1 MLDAEPISS
10 GVAEGVPQRRLGG
23 VFHRRVERPSWTS
36 LVRLIDQVLQNRKIS
51 AHTGVMRRKPGAVL
65 PLEAAILAAAI
76 DLAAAGTNR
85 FHGFMLAK
93 QLRDADGAKL
103 LTAHGTLYK
112 ALSRMETAGLLASN
126 WEDPNAAAADGR
138 PRRRLYEI
146 TAAGRTAL
154 AEVARQ
160 TDGVVGL
167 DPGWSPS

>member
-1 MLDAEPISS
+1 
-10 GVAEGVPQRRLGG
+10 
-23 VFHRRVERPSWTS
+23 
-36 LVRLIDQVLQNRKIS
+36 
-51 AHTGVMRRKPGAVL
+51 MRRKPGAVL

-85 FHGFMLAK
+85 FHGFLLAK

-112 ALSRMETAGLLASN
+112 ALGRMETAGLLTST
-126 WEDPNAAAADGR
+126 WEDPDTAAVDGR

-146 TAAGRTAL
+146 TPAGRAAL
-154 AEVARQ
+154 AEVARRS
-160 TDGVVGL
+160 DGVAGF